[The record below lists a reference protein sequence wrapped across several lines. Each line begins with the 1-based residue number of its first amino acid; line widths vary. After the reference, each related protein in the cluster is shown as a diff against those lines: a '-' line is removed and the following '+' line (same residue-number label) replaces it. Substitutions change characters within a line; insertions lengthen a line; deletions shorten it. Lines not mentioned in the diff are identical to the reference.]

1 MTAPAEVVEPRQV
14 HRVKITDIIV
24 SEDRQRKDMGN
35 LEELALSILK
45 HGQLTPVILTRN
57 NDLIAGERRVR
68 AHQLNGAVYIDALYR
83 DELDPLDLEEL
94 ELEENIRRKQLT
106 WQEEQKAIARIH
118 KLKQMKD
125 PNWGMQQTAA
135 IVAKPGA
142 SVQKRDVSDAVT
154 LDRMMKL
161 FPEIAGAKS
170 KAQAINMA
178 RAKAKNVNRR
188 LDVQQNPIKY
198 AEVTEKI
205 WLGDSVQLIKQ
216 LEDEV
221 VDLHLTDPPFGINYD
236 SHVAGTVGEENVYKD
251 DADKYEYILTMVP
264 DLYRT
269 LKPDGW
275 CIFFFGMTWYERVK
289 QTFRAA
295 GFTVDEIPIV
305 WDRSAGR
312 TYTNRP
318 DHYFTKA
325 YDVALH
331 CFKGDPHIIQ
341 KNKPNLLSIP
351 PVETKDRDLVV
362 ERPIE
367 LYAEIIRRLTIE
379 GQLVADWFVGSG
391 SVPAAAASL
400 KRDYLGCELDENRR
414 AAAIQKVRAHIP
426 S

>member
-1 MTAPAEVVEPRQV
+1 MTVPAEIARPV
-14 HRVKITDIIV
+14 HRVRLDDIKV
-24 SEDRQRKDMGN
+24 SEDRQRKDMGD

-45 HGQLTPVILTRN
+45 NGLLNPIILTRDN
-57 NDLIAGERRVR
+57 QLIAGERRLK
-68 AHQLNGAVYIDALYR
+68 AHQLNGAVTIEALYR

-125 PNWGMQQTAA
+125 PNWGMTQTAA

-188 LDVQQNPIKY
+188 LDVQQNPVKY
-198 AEVTEKI
+198 QEVQEKI
-205 WLGDSVQLIKQ
+205 WLGDSVELIKQ
-216 LEDEV
+216 IENELIDCII
-221 VDLHLTDPPFGINYD
+221 TDPPFGINYD
-236 SHVAGTVGEENVYKD
+236 AHVSGTVGEENVYKD
-251 DADKYEYILTMVP
+251 DAVKYEHILSMAP
-264 DLYRT
+264 DLYRV

-289 QTFRAA
+289 QVFRDA

-305 WDRSAGR
+305 WDRSEGR
-312 TYTNRP
+312 CYTNRP

-331 CFKGDPHIIQ
+331 CFKGDPHVVI
-341 KNKPNLLSIP
+341 KNRPNLLRIP
-351 PVETKDRDLVV
+351 PVESKERDLVV
-362 ERPIE
+362 ERPVE
-367 LYAEIIRRLTIE
+367 LYAELIRRLTIE
-379 GQLVADWFVGSG
+379 GQLVADFFVGSG
-391 SVPAAAASL
+391 SCLAAAAQL
-400 KRDYLGCELDENRR
+400 KRDYLGIELDENRR